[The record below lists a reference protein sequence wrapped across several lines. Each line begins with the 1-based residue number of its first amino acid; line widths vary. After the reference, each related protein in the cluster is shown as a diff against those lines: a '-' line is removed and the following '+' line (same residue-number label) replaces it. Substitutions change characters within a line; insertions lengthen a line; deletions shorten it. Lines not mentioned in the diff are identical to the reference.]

1 MGLISN
7 YNTNFLRLPFS
18 LYIEYWLIC
27 VSCQNCL
34 VEGSE
39 EQSANY
45 FTDYMEVA
53 LGGGSAMGKKV
64 LSTNNM

>member
-18 LYIEYWLIC
+18 LYLEYCLIC
-27 VSCQNCL
+27 ASCQDCL

-39 EQSANY
+39 ERSANY

-53 LGGGSAMGKKV
+53 LDGGSAMGKQV
-64 LSTNNM
+64 RSANGM